1 MKVKLK
7 LNGRT
12 YKMPKRFTIDQWQQV
27 LQLDLEDNKNW
38 AKIMSIAF
46 NKPHAM
52 FDNVDEKSLVL
63 GVSLIINAMSQR
75 KECKLKDLTQLT
87 IGEFIDL
94 DIYLLMGPEKNID
107 TILDL
112 ILVKRTKWADEALW
126 AVDQLANFRMSTY
139 RQYSG
144 LFDLDKNGE
153 QAVADDNNWDPQAV
167 AKGWYKVI
175 VDLADDKLLDL
186 DPVTEQP
193 LKKALNFMALRKER
207 LLEENFKQLQNKRQH
222 DLQRNRR

>member
-1 MKVKLK
+1 MIKIK
-7 LNGRT
+7 LNGKT

-75 KECKLKDLTQLT
+75 RECKLKDLTQLT

-112 ILVKRTKWADEALW
+112 ILVKGTKWADEALW

-144 LFDLDKNGE
+144 LFDLDKNGVQE
-153 QAVADDNNWDPQAV
+153 DVDPEDWDPQKV
-167 AKGWYKVI
+167 AKGWYRI
-175 VDLADDKLLDL
+175 LVDLADDSLLNL
-186 DPVTEQP
+186 DKITEQP
-193 LKKALNFMALRKER
+193 LKKAFNFMALRKEKA
-207 LLEENFKQLQNKRQH
+207 LEERERQLKQKRQH

>member
-12 YKMPKRFTIDQWQQV
+12 YKLPKRYTIKQWKAIIS
-27 LQLDLEDNKNW
+27 LDVDHPTSW
-38 AKIMSIAF
+38 PKIMSVATGQPYWKF
-46 NKPHAM
+46 HA
-52 FDNVDEKSLVL
+52 VDEASLLLGASLVISSL
-63 GVSLIINAMSQR
+63 GQR
-75 KECKLKDLTQLT
+75 KPSKIKDLTQLT
-87 IGEFIDL
+87 FGEFIDL
-94 DIYLLMGPEKNID
+94 DVYLVMGMDKY
-107 TILDL
+107 LDQMLEL
-112 ILVKRTKWADEALW
+112 ISKKDLKYIDEALW
-126 AVDQLANFRMSTY
+126 LVDQLVAFRTSTY

-144 LFDLDKNGE
+144 LFGINSKGE
-153 QAVADDNNWDPQAV
+153 QEVADDANWDPQAV

-186 DPVTEQP
+186 DLVTEQP
-193 LKKALNFMALRKER
+193 LKKALNFMARRKER